1 MNTRMAAQFSALAA
15 LVTLGACKARDRQAA
30 DSTVT
35 ARADTTTTKTG
46 AAIDTAMAKTGAAID
61 TAARR
66 VQSAAG
72 SLVRHTWTDPSIL
85 AFTSA
90 TSAGEMRES
99 ELATRKATN
108 SAVKAYARQLVND
121 HRALTRETKTLASK
135 LNVTI
140 DTTVDDVRDAM
151 KHAQDDIKDLT
162 DKPAGA
168 DWDKEY
174 IDHQI
179 KDHEDVLDKLQDA
192 AKATTNPELR
202 TMLEKAT
209 GQVQAHLTKAKDIK
223 ENTLKS

>member
-1 MNTRMAAQFSALAA
+1 MNTRIAVRFSGLAVVVM
-15 LVTLGACKARDRQAA
+15 LVACKARDRQAA
-30 DSTVT
+30 DSTIT
-35 ARADTTTTKTG
+35 ARADT
-46 AAIDTAMAKTGAAID
+46 AMSKTGAAID

-66 VQSAAG
+66 VESAAG

-90 TSAGEMRES
+90 AGTGEMRES

-121 HRALTRETKTLASK
+121 HRTLDREAKALASK
-135 LNVTI
+135 LNVAL

-151 KHAQDDIKDLT
+151 KHARDDIKALT

-209 GQVQAHLTKAKDIK
+209 GQVQQHLTKAKDIK